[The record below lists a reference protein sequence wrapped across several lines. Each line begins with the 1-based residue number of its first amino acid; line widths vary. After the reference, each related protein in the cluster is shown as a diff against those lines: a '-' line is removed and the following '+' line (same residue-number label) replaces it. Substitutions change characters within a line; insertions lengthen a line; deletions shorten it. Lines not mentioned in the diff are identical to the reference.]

1 MLFKKKK
8 LPIQIDLI
16 NFSNQHVSTG
26 QVGEYILN
34 LYEKEG
40 FNHLGYRYENMNGH
54 GRFVIYTLPENTLPI
69 QYFKDR
75 CPAMIEEECKKLE
88 GCAHYFE
95 QWPNGFEEVK
105 IKV

>member
-16 NFSNQHVSTG
+16 NFNNQHVSTG

-40 FNHLGYRYENMNGH
+40 FNHLGYRYENMNRQ
-54 GRFVIYTLPENTLPI
+54 GRFVIYTLPENTVPI